1 MSTQIPDSRSPKQFP
16 VDGEA
21 QPESSA
27 KNDPDQILDDY
38 SASANDSAKLSGS
51 ENTQSMA
58 HSSTGSGAHS
68 TAAVGWLEV
77 LVARALDARYLVI
90 LVTLFSL
97 LFGAWAFQNLHID
110 AVPDISN
117 VQVSVTANARGLAPL
132 EIEQYI
138 TFPVEL
144 ALQSMPRLHTLRSI
158 SKYGLSQVTAV
169 FDDGTDIYW
178 ARQQVSERMKGA
190 QESMPAG
197 ADVNLF
203 LGPIAT
209 GLGEVYQFEVRG
221 PGYTSMQLREIL
233 DWQIIPALKV
243 VQGIDEVQSMGG
255 DVKEY
260 QVWMH
265 PEKLHGYHISPQEVM
280 QSLKENNANAG
291 GGYTVENANQIAL
304 RAEGLL
310 QTTDDIANIVI
321 KRTQTGII
329 RIKDVAEVH
338 IARALPASIATQN
351 GQAETVLATILMRK
365 GENSREIVTRIQKR
379 MGEIAKSLPPNVQMI
394 TFYDR
399 GTLIDRTI
407 ETVWHNLLEGAGL
420 VVVVL
425 FVLLGNW
432 RAGLIA
438 ALAIPLSLLGAV
450 TFLTMSNTSGNLL
463 SLGALDFGI
472 LIDGSVVMVDNILR
486 RLSLLKDPSKKLETI
501 KLASQEVARPVLFA
515 VLIIAVVY
523 MPILFLPGVSGK
535 TFQPMALTVIFGL
548 LTALVLAL
556 FFTPA
561 LSSIILGSKVSEK
574 DSFVMGLVRPVY
586 EPLLNISLKVPLL
599 TAGIAVIAF
608 ASSLL
613 LLRSLGTE
621 FIPVLREG
629 AMVLTVDRP
638 VSGSFDTA
646 AKQTLL
652 IEKLLK
658 ENPDVETVVSRTGHS
673 EQAFDPMGPDETD
686 VFVIFKPQSEWKTAT
701 TQEQLER
708 EIGQLL
714 ERNVPGAAIALSQPI
729 EQRMNELV
737 AGAKGDVA
745 VRIFGPDLLK
755 LKQLGGEVAQILS
768 HVPGASDIK
777 MEKTTGLPL
786 VTAKLN
792 RQALGA
798 YGVSGQDALDT
809 VSCAVGGKVVGTI
822 YQGKPRFNLVVRFA
836 PEDIPT
842 ASELGALPVVMSSGE
857 LVPLSQITTIAQTEG
872 PAEIM
877 HMHGDR
883 IYTVQCN
890 VRDRDLGGFVEAAQ
904 KAIDKELV
912 TPPGYRIAWGGQFEN
927 LKVAAEKLSFLVP
940 IALCLIGMF
949 LYLTFGAFRPVLLV
963 FFNIPLALSGGL
975 VALWMRGMELS
986 VTAGVGFIALFGVAV
1001 LNGVVLVSTIEH
1013 LEQNENMSPLEAAR
1027 EGARQRLRPVL
1038 MTALVASLGFLP
1050 MALATSVG
1058 AEVQRPL
1065 ATVVIGGLI
1074 TSTLLTLLV
1083 LPALYPIVCGNRK

>member
-1 MSTQIPDSRSPKQFP
+1 MTTQLPDSRSPNPVPPGGKQE
-16 VDGEA
+16 EA
-21 QPESSA
+21 R
-27 KNDPDQILDDY
+27 
-38 SASANDSAKLSGS
+38 
-51 ENTQSMA
+51 T
-58 HSSTGSGAHS
+58 SSTDSLPAEERETEETNDRDQEITSKEHTTHGARAEHRL
-68 TAAVGWLEV
+68 VHIGWLEN
-77 LVARALDARYLVI
+77 LVAYALDARYLVI

-97 LFGAWAFQNLHID
+97 VIGAWAFQNLHID

-117 VQVSVTANARGLAPL
+117 VQVSVTANVRGLAPL

-144 ALQSMPRLHTLRSI
+144 ALQSMPRLKTLRSL

-169 FDDGTDIYW
+169 FEDGTDIYW
-178 ARQQVSERMKGA
+178 ARQQVSERMKTA
-190 QESMPAG
+190 QDSMPQG
-197 ADVNLF
+197 TNVNLF

-221 PGYTSMQLREIL
+221 PGYTGMQLREIL
-233 DWQIIPALKV
+233 DWQIIPALKMV
-243 VQGIDEVQSMGG
+243 SGIDEVQSMGG

-265 PEKLHGYHISPQEVM
+265 PEKLHGYHISPQEIM
-280 QSLKENNANAG
+280 QTLERNNANAG
-291 GGYTVENANQIAL
+291 GGYSVENSNQVVL

-310 QTTDDIANIVI
+310 QTTEDIANIVI
-321 KRTQTGII
+321 KRTQTGIV
-329 RIKDVAEVH
+329 RVKDVADVE
-338 IARALPASIATQN
+338 IARGLPASIVTAN
-351 GQAETVLATILMRK
+351 GRGETVLATILMRK

-379 MGEIAKSLPPNVQMI
+379 MAEVAKSLPPNVQMV

-407 ETVWHNLLEGAGL
+407 DTVWHNLVEGAGL

-438 ALAIPLSLLGAV
+438 ALAIPLSLVGAV
-450 TFLTMSNTSGNLL
+450 AFLTMSNTSGNLL

-486 RLSLLKDPSKKLETI
+486 RLSLMKDRSMKLETI

-561 LSSIILGSKVSEK
+561 LASIILESKVSEK
-574 DSFVMGLVRPVY
+574 DSLFMSLVRPVY
-586 EPLLNISLKVPLL
+586 EVLLNISLKVPFLPAAL
-599 TAGIAVIAF
+599 AVIGF
-608 ASSLL
+608 VSSLL
-613 LLRSLGTE
+613 LIPSLGTE

-629 AMVLTVDRP
+629 ALVLTVDRP

-646 AKQTLL
+646 AKQTSL

-686 VFVIFKPQSEWKTAT
+686 VFVIFKPQDEWKSAT
-701 TQEQLER
+701 TQEQLEKK
-708 EIGQLL
+708 IAQLL
-714 ERNVPGAAIALSQPI
+714 ERNVPGAAIAMSQPI

-745 VRIFGPDLLK
+745 VRIFGPDLTK
-755 LKQLGGEVAQILS
+755 LKQLGSQVAQILS
-768 HVPGASDIK
+768 HVQGASDIK
-777 MEKTTGLPL
+777 TEKTTGLPL
-786 VTAKLN
+786 MTAKLN

-798 YGVSGQDALDT
+798 YGVNGQDALDT

-836 PEDIPT
+836 PEDIPS
-842 ASELGALPVVMSSGE
+842 ASELGTLPVVMTSGE
-857 LVPLSQITTIAQTEG
+857 LVPLSQIAKIDRTEG

-877 HMHGDR
+877 HMDGDR
-883 IYTVQCN
+883 IYTIQCN
-890 VRDRDLGGFVEAAQ
+890 VRDRDLGGFVEAA
-904 KAIDKELV
+904 KAAVDKELYL
-912 TPPGYRIAWGGQFEN
+912 PPGYRIAWGGQFEN
-927 LKVAAEKLSFLVP
+927 LVIAKEKLIFLVP

-949 LYLTFGAFRPVLLV
+949 LYLTFGALRPVLLV
-963 FFNIPLALSGGL
+963 FFNIPLALTGGL
-975 VALWMRGMELS
+975 VALWFRGIELS

-1013 LEQNENMSPLEAAR
+1013 LEQNEGMTACEAAR

-1083 LPALYPIVCGNRK
+1083 IPALYPIVCGNRK